1 MIRFQMSYYPEAPY
15 KKGVEQKKTELLI
28 DTQAN
33 KIRQDVDLDEEGQ

>member
-1 MIRFQMSYYPEAPY
+1 MSYYPEAPY

-33 KIRQDVDLDEEGQ
+33 KNVRQDVDLDEEGR